1 MKLKQLLAGIA
12 VLFLTLG
19 QFSTVAAANQKKVMT
34 TFYPVYYLAQRIAGD
49 KMEVSMLLDSNQDP
63 HDYESSARDAATVQQ
78 SDIFIYQDDEMEHFV
93 SDMVKLLDT
102 SKTKIV
108 ESTEDIELLAG
119 DMHKHDDH
127 DNHDHSESESHDDDH
142 DHEEGES
149 HDDHDHNHSHE
160 FDPHTWM
167 DPMIYAKQAENVK
180 KALIEVD
187 PDNKA
192 VYEANAKAL
201 VEELTQLDAEYRE
214 QLAKLENKTIVVQH
228 AAFGYLAHAY
238 GLTQEAITGIQTTQE
253 PSAAALA
260 AMQDFVKAHQV
271 KTIFVEPSLNP
282 ATAKVVADASGAT
295 LRPLRTLESVT
306 QEEIEKGEDYFTIM
320 RANLVELL
328 QN

>member
-19 QFSTVAAANQKKVMT
+19 QFNTVAAAEQKKVMT

-119 DMHKHDDH
+119 DMHEHDDH
-127 DNHDHSESESHDDDH
+127 E
-142 DHEEGES
+142 HEEGES
-149 HDDHDHNHSHE
+149 HDDHADYDHDHSHE

-320 RANLVELL
+320 RANLAELL

>member
-19 QFSTVAAANQKKVMT
+19 QFKTVAAAEQKKVMT

-119 DMHKHDDH
+119 DMHEHDDH
-127 DNHDHSESESHDDDH
+127 E
-142 DHEEGES
+142 HEEGES
-149 HDDHDHNHSHE
+149 HDDHADYDHDHSHE

-320 RANLVELL
+320 RANLAELL

>member
-119 DMHKHDDH
+119 DMHEHDDH
-127 DNHDHSESESHDDDH
+127 E
-142 DHEEGES
+142 HEEGES
-149 HDDHDHNHSHE
+149 HDDHADHDHDHSHE

-282 ATAKVVADASGAT
+282 TTAKVVADASGAT

-320 RANLVELL
+320 RANLAELL

>member
-108 ESTEDIELLAG
+108 ESTKDIELLAG
-119 DMHKHDDH
+119 DMHEHDDH
-127 DNHDHSESESHDDDH
+127 E
-142 DHEEGES
+142 HEEGES
-149 HDDHDHNHSHE
+149 HDDHADHDHDHSHE

-214 QLAKLENKTIVVQH
+214 QLTKLENKTIVVQH

>member
-119 DMHKHDDH
+119 DMHEHDDH
-127 DNHDHSESESHDDDH
+127 E
-142 DHEEGES
+142 HEEGES
-149 HDDHDHNHSHE
+149 HDDHADHDHDHSHE

-320 RANLVELL
+320 RANLAELL